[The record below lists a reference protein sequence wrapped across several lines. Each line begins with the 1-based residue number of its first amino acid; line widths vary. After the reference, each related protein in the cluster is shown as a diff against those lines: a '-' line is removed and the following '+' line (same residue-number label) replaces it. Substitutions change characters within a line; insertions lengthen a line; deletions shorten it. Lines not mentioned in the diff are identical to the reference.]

1 MRGIQALVRPADRQ
15 AVTRGTSLRRSRPA
29 ALRAVGKRTSV
40 EALNLQIQALVAERQ
55 QLRFLDAGA
64 AALEQNRLRIV
75 RAQWALA
82 QALIERHLSEPAAA

>member
-1 MRGIQALVRPADRQ
+1 
-15 AVTRGTSLRRSRPA
+15 
-29 ALRAVGKRTSV
+29 V
-40 EALNLQIQALVAERQ
+40 EALNLHIQALVAERQ

-64 AALEQNRLRIV
+64 PVLEQNRLRIV